1 MPDTEGMRRCALL
14 MAIAAGVLGG
24 ASRVDAQTAVQRVT
38 FQVNAVNRLAVTG
51 APSPLTIA
59 TANAGSAPTPVSE
72 VGGTYA
78 VTTNETN
85 KKITATLDQAL
96 PSGVTLE
103 VQLAAPGGAVSP
115 GPIALTTSGADVVTG
130 ISATTASSL
139 GITYR
144 LSATPAAGVMPAP
157 ESRLVT
163 FTLVA
168 AP

>member
-1 MPDTEGMRRCALL
+1 
-14 MAIAAGVLGG
+14 MAMGVAVFLADG
-24 ASRVDAQTAVQRVT
+24 SRADAQTAVQRVT
-38 FQVNAVNRLAVTG
+38 FQVTAVNRIAVTG
-51 APSPLTIA
+51 TPAPLTIA
-59 TANAGSAPTPVSE
+59 TANAGSAPTAVSAA
-72 VGGTYA
+72 GGTYA

-85 KKITATLDQAL
+85 KKITAALDQSL

-115 GPIALTTSGADVVTG
+115 GPVALSTSGADVVTG

-144 LSATPAAGVMPAP
+144 LSATAAANVMPAP